1 MKNSYLLDTNIIG
14 RQLNPDDPDHEKV
27 IAALRELNQRGCLL
41 FVSAQNLVEFRAM
54 ATRPSGPP
62 SNGLGMTA
70 READTELIT
79 IRHTFDFLPDS
90 SYIYDE

>member
-41 FVSAQNLVEFRAM
+41 FVSAQNLVEF
-54 ATRPSGPP
+54 
-62 SNGLGMTA
+62 
-70 READTELIT
+70 
-79 IRHTFDFLPDS
+79 
-90 SYIYDE
+90 